1 MERKYKL
8 SRVGFSALLIFNL
21 GVSTAL
27 YSFDRSVEPKEAYA
41 DLSAAEAINK
51 KINDII
57 LDLDLHETSDVHEQL
72 LMACRLQKYIVLSNI
87 FDEKIVE
94 EKSLDNN
101 QNMYTRDL
109 YRAVIENRGV
119 CTSNSAEFKE
129 ILSRVGIDTL
139 CVFVQSKED
148 VHMCNLVKIGGK
160 YYYFDS
166 TLEKSAYD
174 TYKDDFDEFVLC
186 AAGLGR
192 ATYEKYYKPI
202 GIMNSNFDDK
212 LLTIPDNIALED
224 IPIEIINQGI
234 KEDTKK
240 VL

>member
-8 SRVGFSALLIFNL
+8 SRAGFSALLIFNL
-21 GVSTAL
+21 GVGAAL
-27 YSFDRSVEPKEAYA
+27 YSFDKAAEPKAYA
-41 DLSAAEAINK
+41 ELSAEDAIDR

-57 LDLDLHETSDVHEQL
+57 LELDLHETSDVYEQL
-72 LMACRLQKYIVLSNI
+72 SMACRLQKYIVLNNV
-87 FDEKIVE
+87 FDDKVLGEKA
-94 EKSLDNN
+94 LDNN

-109 YRAVIENRGV
+109 YRATVENRGV

-129 ILSRVGIDTL
+129 VLSRIGMDAL
-139 CVFVQSKED
+139 CVFVKSKED

-186 AAGLGR
+186 AAGLGKK
-192 ATYEKYYKPI
+192 TYEMYYIPI
-202 GIMNSNFDDK
+202 GIMNSNFDDN
-212 LLTIPDNIALED
+212 LLTIPNNIALED
-224 IPIEIINQGI
+224 IPIEIINGRV
-234 KEDTKK
+234 KENTGK